1 MPPRQTAIAPLPI
14 APLTTGA
21 TCVNATLYATLS
33 VGPSVCCSVAVY
45 EEHATCSDVSLVQGL

>member
-21 TCVNATLYATLS
+21 TCVNETLYATLS
-33 VGPSVCCSVAVY
+33 VGLSVCCSVAVY
-45 EEHATCSDVSLVQGL
+45 EHATCSDVSLVQGL